1 MSLLGKIFMIV
12 GLIGSAFS
20 FLVGSSNKI
29 QSNPDIIVKKDILTG
44 STFSILASEAGI
56 ASDTAN
62 KILESAKKIYDLSN
76 IKVGKELDFVFDKKT
91 GALKELAYDIDT
103 ENKLIV
109 DNVSTSTDADWQA
122 TSSPINYQ
130 IQIASAEGT
139 IGSSLYETMIRQNLD
154 QRLIIA
160 LADMFAWQIDFAGEI
175 QNGDTFKVIYEKRYL
190 NGNYIMPGNILAA
203 KFINNGKEYTGYY
216 FKNSDGK
223 EGYYD
228 RDGKSLQK
236 VFLKS
241 PIQYKYISS
250 GFSYSRLDPVTQT
263 YYHAH
268 RALDLA
274 ANYGTPAVAIG
285 DGMVIQAGWNGP
297 YGISVTIR
305 YNEEYTS
312 VYGHF
317 EALAKGIK
325 KGVDVKQGQVVGY
338 VGSTGES
345 TGPHLHYEIHKFGV
359 YVNPFN
365 IEVPDGKPVKDSD
378 KTQFEEV
385 VKKYQI

>member
-1 MSLLGKIFMIV
+1 FC
-12 GLIGSAFS
+12 
-20 FLVGSSNKI
+20 
-29 QSNPDIIVKKDILTG
+29 
-44 STFSILASEAGI
+44 
-56 ASDTAN
+56 
-62 KILESAKKIYDLSN
+62 N

-236 VFLKS
+236 VFLRP